1 LGRFEEAIQ
10 AQQKALQ
17 LKPTMAEAYAGLGF
31 IHLKQAEISQ
41 SEEDYESAMKAY
53 RKATELKPDFPEA
66 LLNLGNIA
74 LKLSGRDS
82 DRPLTGRDGE
92 RPSERDRA
100 RSLLQEA
107 EKAFESLL
115 SLFSQKKSGESP
127 RPTPE
132 MNPPPAPSQ
141 EGMNVARVHLALG
154 EVYLRQKNFPKALHH
169 YQEALKY
176 DPKLVEAYYNIGF
189 LAVKAGQ
196 LDKAVECYNA
206 VLELKPDMA
215 EAHYLLGKIYA
226 EQEKYEQAEK
236 EYQRAIELEPSAAYA
251 YERLAHLY
259 GVTLT
264 PNFSPNERKQRLG
277 KALEFA
283 RKAVELQPDSA
294 VYLNTLSW
302 LYYLRQDYAQAE
314 ETIRK
319 ALSLQPDNSVYQ
331 EGLKEIQKARQGK
344 K

>member
-1 LGRFEEAIQ
+1 
-10 AQQKALQ
+10 
-17 LKPTMAEAYAGLGF
+17 MAEAYAGLGF
-31 IHLKQAEISQ
+31 IRLKQAEISQ
-41 SEEDYESAMKAY
+41 SEEDYESAMEAY

-74 LKLSGRDS
+74 LKLSGRDIT
-82 DRPLTGRDGE
+82 RPLHGSGLRSK
-92 RPSERDRA
+92 PLSEANRA

-107 EKAFESLL
+107 EKAFETLLSLL
-115 SLFSQKKSGESP
+115 SLDSGGEPQTSEVSK
-127 RPTPE
+127 TSE
-132 MNPPPAPSQ
+132 VS
-141 EGMNVARVHLALG
+141 RVHLALG
-154 EVYLRQKNFPKALHH
+154 EIYLRQEKFPKALKH

-176 DPKLVEAYYNIGF
+176 NPNLVEAYYNIGF

-259 GVTLT
+259 GVTLAS
-264 PNFSPNERKQRLG
+264 SPLSSSLRRGAGGEVEREQRLD

-283 RKAVELQPDSA
+283 KKAVELQPDSA